1 VEYSDSDNIQ
11 ASLQGDEKAFERLV
25 LQYQPQ
31 VSKLMWRFSRDR
43 STCERLVQDV
53 FIEVYLSLKTY
64 KARAPFVHWLNRIAT
79 RVGYRHWKQLA
90 RQKLF
95 APLDD
100 ADFAQVKQQQRLDPD
115 KAAEI
120 LHRLLAQLP
129 AADRLVLTLIYFE
142 NCSMNE
148 VARRTGW
155 TQPAAKM
162 RAARARKKLKK
173 IAEKQKIQ
181 EKLEWLQ

>member
-1 VEYSDSDNIQ
+1 MEYSDSDNIQ

-31 VSKLMWRFSRDR
+31 VARLMWRFSRDR
-43 STCERLVQDV
+43 STCEKLVQDV
-53 FIEVYLSLKTY
+53 FVEVYLSLKTY
-64 KARAPFVHWLNRIAT
+64 KARAPFVHWLNKIAT
-79 RVGYRHWKQLA
+79 RVGYRHWKQRD
-90 RQKLF
+90 RQKRF

-100 ADFAQVKQQQRLDPD
+100 ADFAEIKQEQKIDPA

-120 LHRLLAQLP
+120 LHQILAQLP
-129 AADRLVLTLIYFE
+129 VADRLVLTLVYFE
-142 NCSMNE
+142 NCTMSQ
-148 VARRTGW
+148 VAQRTGW

-181 EKLEWLQ
+181 EKLEWIQ